1 MTPPGLTLSD
11 PHQPLYSVVAIPPPQ
26 LDTWLRRKQ
35 EHLNVRGFGAPH
47 LNLRA
52 PFQTPLRSEELI
64 GACRAALA
72 GQEAFEVRLRGWR
85 RVPGIFFLECEPEDD
100 IRELHRR
107 LLEVGPSSRGPH
119 DGDGY
124 RPHLT
129 LALGVLPWAEEEL
142 WEAVQALTP
151 PLERFTVQALTLTR
165 EERGEVQELHT
176 FPLDGA
182 AQDTDED

>member
-1 MTPPGLTLSD
+1 MTLPGLILSD
-11 PHQPLYSVVAIPPPQ
+11 PPQALCSVVAWPPPQ

-52 PFQTPLRSEELI
+52 PFQTPLRSGALI
-64 GACRAALA
+64 GACRTAIAE
-72 GQEAFEVRLRGWR
+72 QEAFEVRLLGWR

-100 IRELHRR
+100 IRGLHRR
-107 LLEVGPSSRGPH
+107 LLDALPSSRGPH
-119 DGDGY
+119 DGEGY

-142 WEAVQALTP
+142 WAAVQALTP
-151 PLERFTVQALTLTR
+151 PVTHFSVQALTLTR

-176 FPLDGA
+176 FPLEGA
-182 AQDTDED
+182 ADSAG